1 MRSWNSIYP
10 ALGRTSQSKNQT
22 HEKIRQKR
30 RYAFG
35 IRRITVCRNGID
47 KPHCYG
53 SYNPKFTLTGKWLWE
68 SGFKAGDK
76 LALKVYDKKIVIEV
90 DIPAEVFYA
99 EPAKA
104 KRSLRK

>member
-1 MRSWNSIYP
+1 MKKSDKNEGTL
-10 ALGRTSQSKNQT
+10 LGV
-22 HEKIRQKR
+22 R
-30 RYAFG
+30 RL
-35 IRRITVCRNGID
+35 TVCRNGID

-90 DIPAEVFYA
+90 DVPAEVFYA
-99 EPAKA
+99 EPENTGRYIK
-104 KRSLRK
+104 KK